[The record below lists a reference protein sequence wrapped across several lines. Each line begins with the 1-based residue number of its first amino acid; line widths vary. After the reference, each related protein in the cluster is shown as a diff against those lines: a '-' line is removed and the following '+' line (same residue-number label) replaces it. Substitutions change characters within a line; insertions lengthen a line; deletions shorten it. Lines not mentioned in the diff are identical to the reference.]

1 VNSSGSAACTQ
12 PYKTFLPSFKMLQR
26 AIHMTASD
34 TDGATLSTHEAGD
47 SCVDLES
54 PGQGLKMLSQLHPKR
69 QCAPHGTIKPV
80 GNALSPP
87 ERCVEAGT
95 SSVKSP
101 ARRSVFM
108 PGQFPGG
115 FSALSEPR
123 GIRRGSLASASA
135 CNMQFF
141 D

>member
-1 VNSSGSAACTQ
+1 
-12 PYKTFLPSFKMLQR
+12 
-26 AIHMTASD
+26 MTASN
-34 TDGATLSTHEAGD
+34 TDGATFSTHEAGD
-47 SCVDLES
+47 SCVGLES
-54 PGQGLKMLSQLHPKR
+54 PGQGKALKISSQLHPKR
-69 QCAPHGTIKPV
+69 QCAPYGTIEPV
-80 GNALSPP
+80 ENALSPP

-95 SSVKSP
+95 SSAKSP

-135 CNMQFF
+135 CNMQVF
-141 D
+141 DLLVPKGGT